1 MNSDGGFVTELNDVT
16 LVDNE
21 LFSFSVWR
29 ELLIDF
35 RGNRKIIKYKH
46 PKKLNPEFKERLH
59 CVVRRLTPIG

>member
-35 RGNRKIIKYKH
+35 RGNRKIIKYKKTR
-46 PKKLNPEFKERLH
+46 PDIYGYPSRVSMAVIK
-59 CVVRRLTPIG
+59 